1 MMFERRRMHPAA
13 TVVLFIK
20 QLKDLIVPFIFIF
33 IFGAAGNSFNLFSI
47 FFMIFGLLAALLTG
61 VLQWLR
67 YYYWV
72 ENGELRTEYGIFV
85 RKRRFIPIE
94 RIQSIDTSAGIIQRL
109 FRIVKLQVETAGG
122 GQEADVMISA
132 VTKEEAEEL
141 RNILLAKKKEI
152 VENAPSF
159 EIDSNE
165 KEVEEN
171 IEVQEE
177 ITHTYRIT
185 WGDLLIVGTTSGGIG
200 VVLSG
205 VFATATQLEQFIPY
219 ERVFT
224 QFGEFLQRSVV
235 IISIFIFLVLF
246 ISWIISIGMTMIK
259 YGNFTVVKRED
270 EIVISRGI
278 IEKRQM
284 TIPLERIQAIRVTQN
299 LLRQPLGFATVY
311 VESAGSSSGQE
322 SDHSTILFPL
332 LKNKDVSKWL
342 HDFVPD
348 YKLQEDVHP
357 LPKIALVR
365 YLVRHVVPAIVV
377 SGLLAYFIPPYGY
390 FALLLI
396 PIAGVLAYF
405 RYRDGGWKLDGDLL
419 QLSFRIINK
428 NKVILKKKRI
438 QSLEWRESLFQRR
451 QNVGTLEAAIKS
463 SFTFKNFKVI
473 DVKVKDGAN
482 VYKWYSYKK

>member
-122 GQEADVMISA
+122 GQEADVMITA

-141 RNILLAKKKEI
+141 RNILLAKKKELVESASFG
-152 VENAPSF
+152 VENE
-159 EIDSNE
+159 EIEAEE
-165 KEVEEN
+165 KAEVK
-171 IEVQEE
+171 EE

-185 WGDLLIVGTTSGGIG
+185 WRDLLIVGTTSGGIG

-342 HDFVPD
+342 HEFVPD
-348 YKLQEDVHP
+348 YELQEVGHP

-365 YLVRHVVPAIVV
+365 YLVRHVVPTIVV

-396 PIAGVLAYF
+396 PIAALLAYF
-405 RYRDGGWKLDGDLL
+405 RYRDGGWKVDGDLL

-438 QSLEWRESLFQRR
+438 Q
-451 QNVGTLEAAIKS
+451 
-463 SFTFKNFKVI
+463 
-473 DVKVKDGAN
+473 
-482 VYKWYSYKK
+482 